1 MGLTDGK
8 RLPFSRK
15 TGSHWRTECIFEGHD
30 TGRIAAKLVEDGL
43 IKLITQSNACLPES
57 ICLLMTH
64 IL

>member
-1 MGLTDGK
+1 MRLTDGK
-8 RLPFSRK
+8 RLSFGRK
-15 TGSHWRTECIFEGHD
+15 TGSHWRPGCIFEGHD

-43 IKLITQSNACLPES
+43 ITLITQPNACLPES